1 MNSINQ
7 IGFAISTFISLF
19 LALHA
24 FYTIKHLSI
33 PANQQTYWLRSVI
46 FFFMYYLFLYAG
58 SMGYPVFI
66 WFANI
71 ALVYC
76 LSCLYFLLRCM
87 HQSVSEDLILIN
99 RVFIL
104 AFAAEFIVFL
114 LFDMLYVYRYY
125 MVGGTVCV
133 LTGLQIREVVKLIK
147 IDTAS
152 HLKIIGLLLSCILIL
167 FVVRLFNFN
176 ESSHVQY
183 LYQEDMIASFIR
195 LMLTLCYVGILIAI
209 NRYFLKKAH

>member
-1 MNSINQ
+1 
-7 IGFAISTFISLF
+7 
-19 LALHA
+19 
-24 FYTIKHLSI
+24 
-33 PANQQTYWLRSVI
+33 
-46 FFFMYYLFLYAG
+46 
-58 SMGYPVFI
+58 MGYPVFI